1 MLPEFILEVY
11 MRKKSV
17 SGRPSLAKPRFAV
30 EKELAKLSLPILVGM
45 IFELVCSLLDM
56 FWIAR
61 INPQDTGIV
70 SGVGLAY
77 PVTFL
82 LVALAQGVSAGIAT
96 IVAVSAGR
104 NDTACTRSAAKNGF
118 VLSFALS
125 AVIIALVYAFQG
137 SLIGALSGSGISQS
151 ARGYGSEYLTWYMPG
166 MLFLF
171 CGQSYLAVLQGEG
184 RTKHIGL
191 ATSIS
196 TAINAILDP
205 IFIFVFGLGVKGAA
219 MTTSIAQVLIFAY
232 AAVMMLKDK
241 KATANESPRFD
252 FGVIKRILKLGM
264 PQSLSFVVLSAS
276 FAVVNWFVGSISE
289 TFMQSYTIVSRFDG
303 ILLTPTLAFSIGL
316 SIMVGQSYGAGDI
329 PSMRLAFKRGTML
342 NMAISVSV
350 GVLYMLLARPLFA
363 TMSENGE
370 VISLALKQV
379 YGFTIA
385 AVAGSV
391 LGLCSGS
398 ALQAVERSVAS
409 MTVMLLR
416 MLLLPVA
423 ALLILQLIFGA
434 TVETIWFAVAG
445 GSLLGGFIGLLMV
458 RLRFRKIP
466 EVLTPKAAPAQ

>member
-1 MLPEFILEVY
+1 

-17 SGRPSLAKPRFAV
+17 SGGPELAKPRFAI
-30 EKELAKLSLPILVGM
+30 EKELIKLSLPILIGM
-45 IFELVCSLLDM
+45 VFELVCSLLDM

-61 INPQDTGIV
+61 INPQDTGLV

-96 IVAVSAGR
+96 IVAISAGR
-104 NDTACTRSAAKNGF
+104 NDSACTRSAAKNGLG
-118 VLSFALS
+118 LSFALS
-125 AVIIALVYAFQG
+125 LVIVALVYAFQG
-137 SLIGALSGSGISQS
+137 GLISALSGSGISQS
-151 ARGYGSEYLTWYMPG
+151 ARGYASEYITWYMPG
-166 MLFLF
+166 VLFLF

-191 ATSIS
+191 ATSIA
-196 TAINAILDP
+196 TGINAILDP

-232 AAVMMLKDK
+232 AAVMMLKDRRAADK
-241 KATANESPRFD
+241 GSRFD

-264 PQSLSFVVLSAS
+264 PQSLSFVILSAS

-316 SIMVGQSYGAGDI
+316 SIMVGQSYGAGDV
-329 PSMRLAFKRGTML
+329 PGMRAAFKRGTIL
-342 NMAISVSV
+342 NMVISVSV
-350 GVLYMLLARPLFA
+350 GILYMLLARPLFA
-363 TMSENGE
+363 MMSENGE

-379 YGFTIA
+379 YWFTIA
-385 AVAGSV
+385 TVAGSV

-416 MLLLPVA
+416 MLLLPIA

-434 TVETIWFAVAG
+434 TAETVWFAVAG
-445 GSLLGGFIGLLMV
+445 GSLLGGLLGVLMV
-458 RLRFRKIP
+458 RASFGKMP
-466 EVLTPKAAPAQ
+466 TEAAAVAAGAQ